1 MSRWWARDPCESLV
15 VNLPSQ
21 RRSGRRG
28 QLRRYNVMVVSDVW
42 PSKTTRFARK
52 AAKRAETAAESDETK
67 ECFWRQRARRFH
79 VDAHFPALVSQQL
92 LPGWH
97 AISPEDEDE
106 YDTRQQPPAGYFG
119 FSQTL
124 FKTTASC
131 NAKFQKKDVAE
142 EEKIRLPWMAIG
154 NAGSADLCG
163 RGPVLHLGDTYRDEP
178 VKARQSDESLIVVK
192 EPLLPVGRASTVQ
205 RSSYT
210 DLAGSGCSL
219 ANSESRHH
227 EIQER
232 KLRGEASRKELERRY
247 ASRRKDFRRRRDM
260 ASTTVSGWRTLGSSF
275 RPPRQTSFNPQIS
288 TGSVGPA
295 TGNLLKD
302 LKDLKDLSLDMNFKQ

>member
-178 VKARQSDESLIVVK
+178 VKARSLCCPWAVLPRCSGVVI
-192 EPLLPVGRASTVQ
+192 PTSPGRAALWPTVRVATM
-205 RSSYT
+205 RSRS
-210 DLAGSGCSL
+210 ASCEAKRRERSW
-219 ANSESRHH
+219 SEDTHRVAKTFDADGTW
-227 EIQER
+227 QA
-232 KLRGEASRKELERRY
+232 L
-247 ASRRKDFRRRRDM
+247 
-260 ASTTVSGWRTLGSSF
+260 
-275 RPPRQTSFNPQIS
+275 P
-288 TGSVGPA
+288 
-295 TGNLLKD
+295 
-302 LKDLKDLSLDMNFKQ
+302 